1 MLEFIYNKI
10 TGLFQSSN
18 INIKVCRVKGM
29 MRYYFFYFPCCF
41 QALRMIVDFQGGL
54 KSKCT
59 GRFST

>member
-29 MRYYFFYFPCCF
+29 MHYFFFHFPCCF

-54 KSKCT
+54 KS
-59 GRFST
+59 

>member
-29 MRYYFFYFPCCF
+29 MRYFFF
-41 QALRMIVDFQGGL
+41 
-54 KSKCT
+54 
-59 GRFST
+59 